1 MESESRSERSKRMAR
16 IKDYF
21 AANPSILKPLVYGQ
35 DRGETEDELSYHARI
50 ANQVVEVET
59 DQLRT
64 ELAEAR
70 KQIEHRER
78 VLRDDLERIGTM
90 IDKVEHEIS
99 DIVECDNCNAHRSAK
114 RIATMLDHAYNALTS
129 SGLDTPDGKEQD
141 NDKNT

>member
-70 KQIEHRER
+70 KQIEHRDALLNAANKIIDH
-78 VLRDDLERIGTM
+78 VSFYTPLGSDAGTDTFRM
-90 IDKVEHEIS
+90 IRE
-99 DIVECDNCNAHRSAK
+99 
-114 RIATMLDHAYNALTS
+114 YNALTS